1 LDKPSIFFLI
11 GITAGILKRNIKNF
25 MATASKASA
34 GGTKQRKGD
43 TSRTSSQGQ
52 KLSSGGRKETDNKGR
67 PTSGIIQPKD
77 GKAIKRGGR
86 KM

>member
-1 LDKPSIFFLI
+1 
-11 GITAGILKRNIKNF
+11 
-25 MATASKASA
+25 MATSNKQSA
-34 GGTKQRKGD
+34 NGSKQRKGD

-67 PTSGIIQPKD
+67 PTSDIVQPNE
-77 GKAIKRGGR
+77 GKAIKSAGR

>member
-1 LDKPSIFFLI
+1 MTTSNKQPT
-11 GITAGILKRNIKNF
+11 GR
-25 MATASKASA
+25 SKV
-34 GGTKQRKGD
+34 RKGD

-67 PTSGIIQPKD
+67 LTSDIKPKED
-77 GKAIKRGGR
+77 KAVKSTGR

>member
-1 LDKPSIFFLI
+1 
-11 GITAGILKRNIKNF
+11 
-25 MATASKASA
+25 MATSNKQA
-34 GGTKQRKGD
+34 GKQRKGD

-67 PTSGIIQPKD
+67 PALDIIQPKED
-77 GKAIKRGGR
+77 KAIKNTGR